1 LKAYILKDNITYG
14 TTLKCLGVQIV
25 SVNGQAGVDTG
36 DMDVE
41 DVAALFGTMKGFK
54 ASEPNITPAAPSS
67 VNEDDDF

>member
-1 LKAYILKDNITYG
+1 M
-14 TTLKCLGVQIV
+14 KCLGVQIV

-54 ASEPNITPAAPSS
+54 ASEPNITPAAPCS
-67 VNEDDDF
+67 VEDDF